1 MVMVFV
7 ALKVSLYYQQLALS
21 QASEDKG
28 PTDAGFRPEYY
39 LQTNVGPVGP
49 RGPAGNEIALSYI
62 QFFLYIFDY
71 NILTSIYLYFI
82 LGPAG
87 SPGPQGFQGLR
98 GEPGEPGL
106 PGAPGAPGPRGLPG
120 LPGRDVSRI
129 SFIKVV
135 LIK

>member
-1 MVMVFV
+1 MKLRYRIF
-7 ALKVSLYYQQLALS
+7 
-21 QASEDKG
+21 
-28 PTDAGFRPEYY
+28 
-39 LQTNVGPVGP
+39 N
-49 RGPAGNEIALSYI
+49 
-62 QFFLYIFDY
+62 FFLYIFDY

-129 SFIKVV
+129 LFIKVV